1 MRLEQELNAFGKHIR
16 TEARKSLSRNK
27 HNDTSELYNSL
38 DWNVEVFKNSFSF
51 TFSMESYGKF
61 QDQGVRG
68 KLSSAKA
75 PDSPFQFGSGTGKK
89 GGLTNAMLK
98 WVTRKRFQFQ
108 DKKGRFM
115 SFEQTANL
123 ITRSIYLK
131 GLKPTKF
138 LTRPFELAFQ
148 RLPQDIVEAYALEQ
162 MDFLKFSLQK

>member
-1 MRLEQELNAFGKHIR
+1 MRLENELHKFGKHIR

-27 HNDTSELYNSL
+27 HNDTRELYESL
-38 DWNVEVFKNSFSF
+38 DWNVKASKNSFNF
-51 TFSMESYGKF
+51 TFVMEDYGKF

-68 KLSSAKA
+68 KLSSFKA

-89 GGLTNAMLK
+89 GGLTNSILK

-115 SFEQTANL
+115 SYESTAYM
-123 ITRSIYLK
+123 ITRSIYLT

-138 LTRPFELAFQ
+138 LTRPFELAFE
-148 RLPQDIVEAYALEQ
+148 RLPKDIVKAYALEQ
-162 MDFLKFSLQK
+162 MDFLKFSLKK